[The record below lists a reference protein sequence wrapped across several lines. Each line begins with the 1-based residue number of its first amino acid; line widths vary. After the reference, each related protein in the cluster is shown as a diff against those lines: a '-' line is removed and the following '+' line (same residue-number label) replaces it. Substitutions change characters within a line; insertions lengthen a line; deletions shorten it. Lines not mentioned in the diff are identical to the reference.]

1 MAKKNSADTAPAH
14 EAENTIPQET
24 KITAPPPQIEVHARP
39 ITPIGN
45 LVGFASVKFNDC
57 FVVEDFK
64 ILQNDKG
71 MFVGMPSKPDKN
83 STTGYRDMAK
93 PITADFRAQLT
104 RAVVEAYQAA
114 VEKIQAK
121 AANLAAPSI
130 TQQLA
135 EGAELAA
142 KDNAA
147 RPAPEKGANKQN
159 AER

>member
-14 EAENTIPQET
+14 EAENATPQET
-24 KITAPPPQIEVHARP
+24 KTTAPLPQIEVHARP

-83 STTGYRDMAK
+83 STSGYRDTAK
-93 PITADFRAQLT
+93 PITAEFRAEL
-104 RAVVEAYQAA
+104 AGAIVEAYHAA
-114 VEKIQAK
+114 VEKIQTK
-121 AANLAAPSI
+121 AASIAPTSI
-130 TQQLA
+130 KQQLA
-135 EGAELAA
+135 EGAEQAA
-142 KDNAA
+142 TDNAA
-147 RPAPEKGANKQN
+147 RPAPEKGANKQS